1 MINLRKILTIVFVVL
16 MVVVN
21 VQADDMDY
29 LIDEQLNQLDLE
41 ELQKLTDNIVN
52 GTEGLVS
59 DINIKDFV
67 KSLYTDPGLFSF
79 QEILDKLWMVLWK
92 ELLSNVDLLGKI
104 IILSVLC
111 ALLQNLHEGFDND
124 TIGKLAYSACYVIII
139 ILAIGSFAVVSKL
152 CIDTIDKM
160 VNFMQALLP
169 TLITLL
175 LTVGGITSS
184 ALFQPIVYTSLTF
197 IATIIKVTVIPMVMF
212 SAVLSMVNNISD
224 KVKISKLASLVR
236 SVAVGILGIMLT
248 IFTGIISIQGLASS
262 SLDGVA
268 AKTAKFAVDSF
279 VPIIGDF
286 LSEAFDTVI
295 SCSLIIKNGISII
308 GLLILL
314 LICSFPLIKIFSIF
328 AIYRIAAA
336 LIQPII
342 DDELVQC
349 MNDMSTSIFIMFCCV
364 LSVGILFFI
373 SITIIMGVGNI
384 TVMMR

>member
-1 MINLRKILTIVFVVL
+1 MRNILTIVCIIL
-16 MVVVN
+16 ILVVN
-21 VQADDMDY
+21 VHADEMDY
-29 LIDEQLNQLDLE
+29 LIEEQLKLLNLE
-41 ELQKLTDNIVN
+41 ELQRFIDDIVIA
-52 GTEGLVS
+52 TEGAVAE
-59 DINIKDFV
+59 INIKDFI
-67 KSLYTDPGLFSF
+67 KSLYTDSGLFSF
-79 QEILDKLWMVLWK
+79 KEILDKLWLAMWK
-92 ELLSNVDLLGKI
+92 ELLGNIDLLGKI
-104 IILSVLC
+104 IILSVFC
-111 ALLQNLHEGFDND
+111 ALLQNLHKGFDSD
-124 TIGKLAYSACYVIII
+124 AISKLAYSACYVIII
-139 ILAIGSFAVVSKL
+139 TLAIGSFAIVSKL

-197 IATIIKVTVIPMVMF
+197 IATIIKVTVIPMIIF
-212 SAVLSMVNNISD
+212 SAVLSMINNISD

-236 SVAVGILGIMLT
+236 SIAVGILGIMLT

-279 VPIIGDF
+279 IPIIGDF
-286 LSEAFDTVI
+286 LSEAFDTVV
-295 SCSLIIKNGISII
+295 SCSLIIKNGISIV

-336 LIQPII
+336 LIQPIV

-349 MNDMSTSIFIMFCCV
+349 MNDISTSIFIMFCCV
-364 LSVGILFFI
+364 LAVGILFFI
-373 SITIIMGVGNI
+373 SITIIMGIGNI